1 MATCNFKTT
10 HSNLLL
16 LCFLTISIFFY
27 TSSHTT
33 ALSFNINSFSPKDT
47 RIIYEGASLVNHQA
61 IQLTANQGLSP
72 LIRSNIGRATYHM
85 PMWLWDKRTG
95 SIIPAQLKHGCT
107 LGLSSDRE
115 QLNSTSNPFVAI
127 EFDTLTNTWDPPYD
141 HVGVDVNSM
150 KSVKKVE
157 WWRNI
162 TGGELNEA
170 WISYNSSTKILSVAF
185 TGIVD
190 NVTVEQYFDYAL
202 DLRLYLPQRVIF
214 GFTGASNATAIHT
227 IYSWNFTSSLEDDN
241 IVPSSSPPHSHKKH
255 GMPWWLLA
263 AVCLGSALVAA
274 LFIIGILWL
283 RKVKSKEKKVKE
295 DESFIAQLT
304 EQEFE
309 SATGAKTMSYIE
321 VVNATN
327 NWKHKLGEGGF
338 SAVYMGVLKSEYIAV
353 KKFKRVSIR
362 GLKYY
367 ASEVMITGRLKH
379 ENLIKLIGT
388 RLLKWEERYKIAQ
401 GLASAL
407 HCLHEGLEQCVLHRD
422 IKSSNVLLDSEFNP
436 KLADFGLARIVRH
449 DAKSQTVEGM
459 TNGYEAPECHQTGK
473 SSKMSDV
480 YSFGVVALEIAC
492 GRKAFVQMDDGNH
505 VRLVKWVGI
514 TMKEAIFLMQ
524 LTKDYAENLIRIKWS
539 G

>member
-95 SIIPAQLKHGCT
+95 TVTDFNTHFSFVINPLNNGAYGDGMAFFMAPEGSIIPAQLKHGCT
-107 LGLSSDRE
+107 LGLASDRE

-162 TGGELNEA
+162 T

-362 GLKYY
+362 G
-367 ASEVMITGRLKH
+367 
-379 ENLIKLIGT
+379 
-388 RLLKWEERYKIAQ
+388 
-401 GLASAL
+401 
-407 HCLHEGLEQCVLHRD
+407 
-422 IKSSNVLLDSEFNP
+422 
-436 KLADFGLARIVRH
+436 
-449 DAKSQTVEGM
+449 
-459 TNGYEAPECHQTGK
+459 
-473 SSKMSDV
+473 
-480 YSFGVVALEIAC
+480 
-492 GRKAFVQMDDGNH
+492 
-505 VRLVKWVGI
+505 
-514 TMKEAIFLMQ
+514 
-524 LTKDYAENLIRIKWS
+524 
-539 G
+539 